1 MSLPEAALRWREE
14 WEKKEAQC
22 DYARALRDV
31 ERITKEISNG
41 DVSEQKLKRLERAL
55 REVQQTRSE
64 VEKLN
69 VRENQVNKNGTNER
83 E

>member
-14 WEKKEAQC
+14 WEKKEARC

-31 ERITKEISNG
+31 ERITKEIGSGN
-41 DVSEQKLKRLERAL
+41 VSQEKLARLERAL

-69 VRENQVNKNGTNER
+69 VRENQVNENGTNDR